1 MISDKKTSPIH
12 PYMEY
17 LRIFVAHISKL
28 ASIRKEKS
36 FENLKFQTQT
46 QQVTEKIKDRRSELK
61 VKMSKTI
68 KYNLKDA
75 ATMLV

>member
-28 ASIRKEKS
+28 AASVKDKKER
-36 FENLKFQTQT
+36 
-46 QQVTEKIKDRRSELK
+46 I
-61 VKMSKTI
+61 
-68 KYNLKDA
+68 
-75 ATMLV
+75 